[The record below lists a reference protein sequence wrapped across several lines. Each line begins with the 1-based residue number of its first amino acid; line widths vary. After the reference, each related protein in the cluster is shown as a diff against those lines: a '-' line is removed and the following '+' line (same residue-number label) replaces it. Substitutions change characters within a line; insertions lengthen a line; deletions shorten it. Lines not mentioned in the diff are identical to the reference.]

1 MSDEGISKTRGY
13 IICTECGG
21 YYHLQEDESPSDFS
35 SCECGGSLEYYD
47 TLEDFYE
54 EELDGEP
61 EETEGEPHDESK
73 RIKLLE
79 DLSKSIENEEKT
91 LREIKTGK
99 WSLMEFVAEKKI
111 IDDVKE
117 QKEIVNE
124 LLDEEI
130 IDSRLVSGGS
140 REAESFISQVREQR
154 EFLAEGEGNLLNSR
168 SLRTAVTA
176 LLIFIVIC
184 FLYFFIAMKLT

>member
-61 EETEGEPHDESK
+61 EETEGEPMMK
-73 RIKLLE
+73 
-79 DLSKSIENEEKT
+79 
-91 LREIKTGK
+91 
-99 WSLMEFVAEKKI
+99 
-111 IDDVKE
+111 VK
-117 QKEIVNE
+117 
-124 LLDEEI
+124 
-130 IDSRLVSGGS
+130 G
-140 REAESFISQVREQR
+140 
-154 EFLAEGEGNLLNSR
+154 LNS
-168 SLRTAVTA
+168 LR
-176 LLIFIVIC
+176 IFQK
-184 FLYFFIAMKLT
+184 A